1 MKQAGDAFFMKR
13 CLELAMKGAGKVSPN
28 PMVGSVVIHDGEI
41 IGEGFHERFGGP
53 HAEVNAIASVADK
66 DRLRHSTL
74 YVNLEPCSHFGKTP
88 PCSDLIIETGIPRV
102 VTGCRDP
109 HAAIAGK
116 GIAKLLAAGVT
127 VIEGV
132 LEEESMKL
140 NEAFI
145 KFHTRELPFVSL
157 KLAQTLD
164 GKIATSSG
172 ASRWIT
178 GKESRTEVHRM
189 RARYDAVM
197 AGEATV
203 RHDNALLTVRNC
215 EGRNPVR
222 VVADRRLSL
231 PLESSVFGP
240 EARTIVFASR
250 ECRFLP
256 QAEKLEKMGV
266 DFVFV
271 NDHAEGLD
279 LREVLGELYRRN
291 IISVLVEGGSRL
303 AASFIR
309 EKLADKLYM
318 FIAPKIFG
326 GDALS
331 TFAPLGI
338 TMPDQAVDLCFETP
352 KFYGKDIL
360 LETYIKY

>member
-1 MKQAGDAFFMKR
+1 MKPAGDLFYMKR

-28 PMVGSVVIHDGEI
+28 PMVGSVVVHDGEV
-41 IGEGFHERFGGP
+41 IGEGFHEHYGGP
-53 HAEVNAIASVADK
+53 HAEVNAIASVVDK
-66 DRLRHSTL
+66 SRLRHSTL

-109 HAAIAGK
+109 HAAVAGK
-116 GIAKLLAAGVT
+116 GIAKLLAAGIS

-145 KFHTRELPFVSL
+145 KYHTTGLPFVSL

-178 GKESRTEVHRM
+178 GKESRTEVHRL

-203 RHDNALLTVRNC
+203 RLDNALLTVRNI

-222 VVADRRLSL
+222 IVVDRRLCLSA
-231 PLESSVFGP
+231 EAAVFGP
-240 EARTIVFASR
+240 EAPTIVFASR
-250 ECRFLP
+250 DCRFLP
-256 QAEKLEKMGV
+256 QAESLEKMGV
-266 DFVFV
+266 DVVFV

-279 LREVLGELYRRN
+279 LREVLEELHRRN
-291 IISVLVEGGSRL
+291 ILSVLVEGGSRL
-303 AASFIR
+303 AASFIHK
-309 EKLADKLYM
+309 KLADKLYM
-318 FIAPKIFG
+318 FIAPKLFG
-326 GDALS
+326 ADALS
-331 TFAPLGI
+331 SFAPLGI
-338 TMPDQAVDLCFETP
+338 TMPEQALDLCFETP
-352 KFYGKDIL
+352 KFFGKDIL
-360 LETYIKY
+360 LESYIRY